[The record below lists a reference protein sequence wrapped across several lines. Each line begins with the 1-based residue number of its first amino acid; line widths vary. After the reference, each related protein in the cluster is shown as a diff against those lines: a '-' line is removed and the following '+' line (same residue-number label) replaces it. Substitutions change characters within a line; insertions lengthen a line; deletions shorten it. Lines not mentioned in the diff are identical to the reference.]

1 MPPRVPLA
9 VRLAGAE
16 SSMTLRELRR
26 MALLGLVVFVALL
39 EVTRHMLYQY
49 LDTAVGHLL
58 MDGVVV
64 VGALFFFGAV
74 FQLIGQLERKLARQN
89 EELLALHRAGLDIHG
104 ELALDVV
111 LQKVVDRA
119 AHLLDA
125 RYGAISV
132 IDEAGRIDSFVTTGI
147 TPEERARLGD
157 PPRGHGVLGIALHE
171 GHRLRLADLTQH
183 PRSYGFP
190 PHHPHMRSLLAVP
203 VPSKGGIRANLYLAE
218 KRGAPE
224 FSPSDEETLVRF
236 ATQAAI
242 AIDNAQLH
250 QRLRALA
257 VAEERLR
264 IAHDMHDGLA
274 QVLAYVNTKAQA
286 VKEFLRA
293 GKAET
298 AGAQLEELAAAARE
312 VYADVREGIVNLREA
327 QQPDRTLAES
337 LQAYVDDWQD
347 RSGIRAELAAD
358 SELGLP
364 VAAEVQLARI
374 VQEALTNVRKH
385 ARARSVRVK
394 IRREADR
401 VLLAVTDDGVGFDP
415 AQPRAGE
422 FPRFGLTTMRER
434 AEGVGG
440 SIEIDSAPG
449 AGTTVLVEL
458 PVTVAPPQRA
468 AAS

>member
-1 MPPRVPLA
+1 VPLRLFA
-9 VRLAGAE
+9 RLADSE
-16 SSMTLRELRR
+16 SPMSLRELRR
-26 MALLGLVVFVALL
+26 MAFLGLVVFVALL
-39 EVTRHMLYQY
+39 EVTRHMLYRY
-49 LDTAVGHLL
+49 LDTAAGHLL
-58 MDGVVV
+58 MDGVVA

-74 FQLIGQLERKLARQN
+74 FQLIGQLERQLAHRN

-132 IDEAGRIDSFVTTGI
+132 IDEAGRIESFVTTGI

-171 GHRLRLADLTQH
+171 GQRLRLADLTKH

-203 VPSKGGIRANLYLAE
+203 VPSKGGVRANLYLAE

-224 FSPSDEETLVRF
+224 FSPADEETLVRF

-293 GKAET
+293 GKTET

-312 VYADVREGIVNLREA
+312 VYADVREGIVNLRTEQHPA
-327 QQPDRTLAES
+327 RTLAES
-337 LQAYVDDWQD
+337 LQAYVAEWQD

-358 SELGLP
+358 ADVGLP

-385 ARARSVRVK
+385 ARARNVRVE
-394 IRREADR
+394 IRGGPDR
-401 VLLAVTDDGVGFDP
+401 VLLTVADDGVGFDP
-415 AQPRAGE
+415 AQQRASD

-440 SIEIDSAPG
+440 SLEIDSTPG
-449 AGTTVLVEL
+449 AGTAVRVEL
-458 PVTVAPPQRA
+458 PRSAGARRA
-468 AAS
+468 AAF